1 MFLRRHSPCL
11 RFFTG
16 LYPVCLIILLGL
28 GQAVSAQSP
37 EDESLEDSTVI
48 FEAEF
53 FEQFQ
58 PVSVNDMI
66 DRIPGIGLA
75 LGRGGGGGRRGLG
88 GGGNEI
94 LINGQRITGKSNG
107 SRDQLRRIAASQV
120 RYIEIIRGT
129 SEEIDVRGGSQVINI
144 VLVESASR
152 SSLAAEINAD
162 LIQDGT
168 VAPGGRFSYTGQS
181 GQFNY
186 LFAVESEP
194 RYRANDTFEASRDP
208 VGRLLEVREERIIR
222 DQNDLQASMN
232 LGYQFENSIVQFNA
246 LVGQTNPPTGVSRT
260 ITDFRGDTVDQR
272 KVREGNQFDRDNW
285 EIGGDYEYDFSSGAT
300 FRALFLVNDAE
311 SDFVRERFDVLD
323 TGDDKDLFLRSLGRD
338 RERIIRTSYTWDL
351 VPEQALE
358 LGVERAQ
365 TIRNNG
371 LLVGSRYGSSAPSA
385 ATGNL
390 PAAQLDNAFSE
401 IEEMRYEY
409 FGIHNWQLSERMA
422 LESQLIFED
431 STITQSGDVNNA
443 RSFSF
448 LRPRVDYRF
457 DITPTMQ
464 LRATVEKEISQL
476 SFSDF
481 SLSQDNSDDDQNI
494 QGGNPDVVQ
503 EQTWRYDVNFEY
515 RLPEGL
521 GVINTQLY
529 YRDIEDVIGRI
540 DVSASEE
547 NLLSARGNIGDGK
560 RYGINVEAS
569 SKLTYLGLPNALAT
583 LRVGVGDSSVVD
595 PFLLRER
602 RMRYPGR
609 WSTRVSFRHDYQP
622 WNFSYGLN
630 YSWSDQQGLQ
640 RVNFDLFDTER
651 DSEEYS
657 LSFFLEKRAFNGVT
671 FRFDIQNANDRE
683 NCRVRTRYDGR
694 ITSGIIEEIENY
706 CRTEGVRLA
715 FRIRHTF

>member
-1 MFLRRHSPCL
+1 MSLRRQSPRSNL
-11 RFFTG
+11 LTG
-16 LYPVCLIILLGL
+16 LYSAVLITVLSL
-28 GQAVSAQSP
+28 GQVAIAQNEP
-37 EDESLEDSTVI
+37 LENSTVV

-53 FEQFQ
+53 FKQFQ

-66 DRIPGIGLA
+66 SRIPGSGLA

-144 VLVESASR
+144 VLIESASR

-168 VAPGGRFSYTGQS
+168 VAPGGRFSYTGQN

-194 RYRANDTFEASRDP
+194 RYRANDTFEASRGP
-208 VGRLLEVREERIIR
+208 AGRLLEIREETIIR

-246 LVGQTNPPTGVSRT
+246 LIGQTSPPTSVSRT
-260 ITDFRGDTVDQR
+260 ITDFRGDTKDQR

-285 EIGGDYEYDFSSGAT
+285 EIGADYEYDFSSGAT
-300 FRALFLVNDAE
+300 YRVLFLVNDTE

-323 TGDDKDLFLRSLGRD
+323 AGDDKDLFLRSLGRD
-338 RERIIRTSYTWDL
+338 RERILRTSYTWD
-351 VPEQALE
+351 VIPEQALE
-358 LGVERAQ
+358 LGVEGAQ

-371 LLVGSRYGSSAPSA
+371 LLVGSRFGSSMPSA

-390 PAAQLDNAFSE
+390 PAAPLDNAFSE
-401 IEEMRYEY
+401 IEEVRYEY
-409 FGIHNWQLSERMA
+409 FGIHNWQLNERMA

-431 STITQSGDVNNA
+431 STITQAGDVNNA

-457 DITPTMQ
+457 DITPTIQ
-464 LRATVEKEISQL
+464 LRATIEKEVSQL

-481 SLSQDNSDDDQNI
+481 SLSQDNSDDDQNV

-529 YRDIEDVIGRI
+529 YRDIDDVIGRI

-547 NLLSARGNIGDGK
+547 NLLSARGNIGAGK
-560 RYGINVEAS
+560 RYGISVEAS
-569 SKLTYLGLPNALAT
+569 SKLTPLGLPNALAT
-583 LRVGVGDSSVVD
+583 LRIGAGDSSVVD
-595 PFLLRER
+595 PFLLRKR

-609 WSTRVSFRHDYQP
+609 WSTRASFRHDYQP
-622 WNFSYGLN
+622 WNFSYGFN

-671 FRFDIQNANDRE
+671 FRFDIQNANNKE
-683 NCRVRTRYDGR
+683 NCRLRTRYDGR

-706 CRTEGVRLA
+706 CRTEGVRYA
-715 FRIRHTF
+715 FRVRHTF

>member
-1 MFLRRHSPCL
+1 MSLRRQSPRSNL
-11 RFFTG
+11 LTG
-16 LYPVCLIILLGL
+16 LYSAVLITVLSL
-28 GQAVSAQSP
+28 GQVAIAQNEP
-37 EDESLEDSTVI
+37 LENSTVV

-53 FEQFQ
+53 FKQFQ

-66 DRIPGIGLA
+66 SRIPGIGLA
-75 LGRGGGGGRRGLG
+75 LGRGSGGGRRGLG

-107 SRDQLRRIAASQV
+107 SREQLRRIAASQV

-144 VLVESASR
+144 VLIESASR

-168 VAPGGRFSYTGQS
+168 VAPGGRFSYTGQN

-194 RYRANDTFEASRDP
+194 RYRANDTFEASRGP
-208 VGRLLEVREERIIR
+208 AGRLLEIREETIIR

-246 LVGQTNPPTGVSRT
+246 LIGQTSPPTSVSRT
-260 ITDFRGDTVDQR
+260 ITDFRGDTIDQR

-285 EIGGDYEYDFSSGAT
+285 EIGADYEYDFSSGAT
-300 FRALFLVNDAE
+300 YRVLFLVNNTE

-323 TGDDKDLFLRSLGRD
+323 AGDDKDLFLRSLGRD
-338 RERIIRTSYTWDL
+338 RERILRTSYTWD
-351 VPEQALE
+351 VIPEQALE
-358 LGVERAQ
+358 LGVEGAQ

-371 LLVGSRYGSSAPSA
+371 LLVGSRFGSSMSSA

-401 IEEMRYEY
+401 IEEVRYEY
-409 FGIHNWQLSERMA
+409 FGIHNWQLNERMA

-431 STITQSGDVNNA
+431 STITQAGDVNNA

-457 DITPTMQ
+457 DITPTIQ
-464 LRATVEKEISQL
+464 LRATIEKEVSQL

-481 SLSQDNSDDDQNI
+481 SLSQDNSDDDQNV

-529 YRDIEDVIGRI
+529 YRDIDDVIGRI

-547 NLLSARGNIGDGK
+547 NLLSARGNIGAGK
-560 RYGINVEAS
+560 RYGISVEAS
-569 SKLTYLGLPNALAT
+569 SKLTPLGLPNALAT
-583 LRVGVGDSSVVD
+583 LRIGAGDSSVVD
-595 PFLLRER
+595 PFLLRKR

-609 WSTRVSFRHDYQP
+609 WSTRASFRHDYQP
-622 WNFSYGLN
+622 WNFSYGFN

-671 FRFDIQNANDRE
+671 FRFDIQNANNKE
-683 NCRVRTRYDGR
+683 NCRLRTRYDGR

-706 CRTEGVRLA
+706 CRTEGVRYA
-715 FRIRHTF
+715 FRVRHTF

>member
-1 MFLRRHSPCL
+1 MSLRRQSPRSNL
-11 RFFTG
+11 LTG
-16 LYPVCLIILLGL
+16 LYSAVLITVLSL
-28 GQAVSAQSP
+28 GQVAIAQNEP
-37 EDESLEDSTVI
+37 LENSTVV

-53 FEQFQ
+53 FKQFQ

-66 DRIPGIGLA
+66 SRIPGIGLA
-75 LGRGGGGGRRGLG
+75 LGRG

-107 SRDQLRRIAASQV
+107 SREQLRRIAASQV

-144 VLVESASR
+144 VLIESASR

-168 VAPGGRFSYTGQS
+168 VAPGGRFSYTGQN

-194 RYRANDTFEASRDP
+194 RYRANDTFEASRGP
-208 VGRLLEVREERIIR
+208 AGRLLEIREETIIR

-246 LVGQTNPPTGVSRT
+246 LIGQTSPPTSVSRT
-260 ITDFRGDTVDQR
+260 ITDFRGDTTDQR

-285 EIGGDYEYDFSSGAT
+285 EIGADYEYDFSSGAT
-300 FRALFLVNDAE
+300 YRVLFLVNDTE

-323 TGDDKDLFLRSLGRD
+323 AGDDKDLFLRSLGRD
-338 RERIIRTSYTWDL
+338 RERILRTSYTWD
-351 VPEQALE
+351 VIPEQALE
-358 LGVERAQ
+358 LGVEGAQ

-371 LLVGSRYGSSAPSA
+371 LLVGSRFGSSMSSA

-401 IEEMRYEY
+401 IEEVRYEY
-409 FGIHNWQLSERMA
+409 FGIHNWQLNERMA

-431 STITQSGDVNNA
+431 STITQAGDVNNA

-457 DITPTMQ
+457 DITPTIQ
-464 LRATVEKEISQL
+464 LRATIEKEVSQL

-481 SLSQDNSDDDQNI
+481 SLSQDNSDDDQNV

-529 YRDIEDVIGRI
+529 YRDIDDVIGRI

-547 NLLSARGNIGDGK
+547 NLLSARGNIGAGK
-560 RYGINVEAS
+560 RYGISVEAS
-569 SKLTYLGLPNALAT
+569 SKLTPLGLPNALAT
-583 LRVGVGDSSVVD
+583 LRIGAGDSSVVD
-595 PFLLRER
+595 PFLLRKR

-609 WSTRVSFRHDYQP
+609 WSTRASFRHDYQP
-622 WNFSYGLN
+622 WNFSYGFN

-671 FRFDIQNANDRE
+671 FRFDIQNANNKE
-683 NCRVRTRYDGR
+683 NCRLRTRYDGR

-706 CRTEGVRLA
+706 CRTEGVRYA
-715 FRIRHTF
+715 FRVRHTF

>member
-1 MFLRRHSPCL
+1 MSLRRQSPRSNL
-11 RFFTG
+11 LTG
-16 LYPVCLIILLGL
+16 LYSAVLITVLSL
-28 GQAVSAQSP
+28 GQVAIAQNEP
-37 EDESLEDSTVI
+37 LENSTVV

-53 FEQFQ
+53 FKQFQ

-66 DRIPGIGLA
+66 SRIPGIGLA

-144 VLVESASR
+144 VLIESASR

-168 VAPGGRFSYTGQS
+168 VAPGGRFSYTGQN

-194 RYRANDTFEASRDP
+194 RYRANDTFEASRGP
-208 VGRLLEVREERIIR
+208 AGRLLEIREETIIR

-232 LGYQFENSIVQFNA
+232 LGYQFKTSIVQLNA
-246 LVGQTNPPTGVSRT
+246 LIGQTSPPTSVSRT
-260 ITDFRGDTVDQR
+260 ITDFRGDTKDQR

-285 EIGGDYEYDFSSGAT
+285 EIGADYEYDFSSGAT
-300 FRALFLVNDAE
+300 YRVLLLVNDTE

-323 TGDDKDLFLRSLGRD
+323 AGDDKDLFLRSLGRD
-338 RERIIRTSYTWDL
+338 RERILRTSYTWD
-351 VPEQALE
+351 VIPEQALE
-358 LGVERAQ
+358 LGVEGAQ

-371 LLVGSRYGSSAPSA
+371 LLVGSRFGSSMPSA

-401 IEEMRYEY
+401 IEEVRYEY
-409 FGIHNWQLSERMA
+409 FGIHNWQLNERMA

-431 STITQSGDVNNA
+431 STITQAGDVNNA

-457 DITPTMQ
+457 DITPTIQ
-464 LRATVEKEISQL
+464 LRATIEKEVSQL

-481 SLSQDNSDDDQNI
+481 SLSQDNSDDDQNV

-529 YRDIEDVIGRI
+529 YRDIDDVIGRI

-547 NLLSARGNIGDGK
+547 NLLSARGNIGAGK
-560 RYGINVEAS
+560 RYGISVEAS
-569 SKLTYLGLPNALAT
+569 SKLTPLGLPNALAT
-583 LRVGVGDSSVVD
+583 LRIGAGDSSVVD
-595 PFLLRER
+595 PFLLRKR

-609 WSTRVSFRHDYQP
+609 WSTRASFRHDYQP
-622 WNFSYGLN
+622 WNFSYGFN

-671 FRFDIQNANDRE
+671 FRFDIQNANNKE
-683 NCRVRTRYDGR
+683 NCRLRTRYDGR

-706 CRTEGVRLA
+706 CRTEGVRYA
-715 FRIRHTF
+715 FRVRHTF

>member
-1 MFLRRHSPCL
+1 MSLRRQSPRSNL
-11 RFFTG
+11 LTG
-16 LYPVCLIILLGL
+16 LYSAVLITVLSL
-28 GQAVSAQSP
+28 GQVAIAQNEP
-37 EDESLEDSTVI
+37 LENSTVV

-53 FEQFQ
+53 FKQFQ

-66 DRIPGIGLA
+66 SRIPGIGLA
-75 LGRGGGGGRRGLG
+75 LGRGSGGGRRGLG

-107 SRDQLRRIAASQV
+107 SREQLRRIAASQV

-144 VLVESASR
+144 VLIESASR

-168 VAPGGRFSYTGQS
+168 VAPGGRFSYTGQN

-194 RYRANDTFEASRDP
+194 RYRANDTFEASRGP
-208 VGRLLEVREERIIR
+208 AGRLLEIREETIIR

-246 LVGQTNPPTGVSRT
+246 LIGQTSPPTSVSRT
-260 ITDFRGDTVDQR
+260 ITDFRGDTTDQR

-285 EIGGDYEYDFSSGAT
+285 EIGADYEYDFSSGAT
-300 FRALFLVNDAE
+300 YRVLFLVNDTE

-323 TGDDKDLFLRSLGRD
+323 AGDDKDLFLRSLGRD
-338 RERIIRTSYTWDL
+338 RERILRTSYTWD
-351 VPEQALE
+351 VIPEQALE
-358 LGVERAQ
+358 LGVEGAQ

-371 LLVGSRYGSSAPSA
+371 LLVGSRFGSSMPSA

-401 IEEMRYEY
+401 IEEVRYEY
-409 FGIHNWQLSERMA
+409 FGIHNWQLNERMA

-431 STITQSGDVNNA
+431 STITQAGDVNNA

-457 DITPTMQ
+457 DITPTIQ
-464 LRATVEKEISQL
+464 LRATIEKGVSQL

-481 SLSQDNSDDDQNI
+481 SLSQDNSDDDQNV

-529 YRDIEDVIGRI
+529 YRDIDDVIGRI

-547 NLLSARGNIGDGK
+547 NLLSARGNIGAGK
-560 RYGINVEAS
+560 RYGISVEAS
-569 SKLTYLGLPNALAT
+569 SKLTPLGLPNALAT
-583 LRVGVGDSSVVD
+583 LRIGAGDSSVVD
-595 PFLLRER
+595 PFLLRKR

-609 WSTRVSFRHDYQP
+609 WSTRASFRHDYQP
-622 WNFSYGLN
+622 WNFSYGFN

-651 DSEEYS
+651 DSEEHS

-671 FRFDIQNANDRE
+671 FRFDIQNANNKE
-683 NCRVRTRYDGR
+683 NCRLRTRYDGR

-706 CRTEGVRLA
+706 CRTEGVRYA
-715 FRIRHTF
+715 FRVRHTF

>member
-1 MFLRRHSPCL
+1 MSLRRQSPRSNL
-11 RFFTG
+11 LTG
-16 LYPVCLIILLGL
+16 LYSAVLITVLSL
-28 GQAVSAQSP
+28 GQVAIAQNEP
-37 EDESLEDSTVI
+37 LENSTVV

-53 FEQFQ
+53 FKQFQ

-66 DRIPGIGLA
+66 SRIPGIGLA

-107 SRDQLRRIAASQV
+107 SREQLRRIAASQV

-144 VLVESASR
+144 VLIESASR

-168 VAPGGRFSYTGQS
+168 VAPGGRFSYTGQN

-194 RYRANDTFEASRDP
+194 RYRANDTFEASRGP
-208 VGRLLEVREERIIR
+208 AGRLLEIREETIIR

-246 LVGQTNPPTGVSRT
+246 LIGQTSPPTSVSRT
-260 ITDFRGDTVDQR
+260 ITDFRGDTTDQR

-285 EIGGDYEYDFSSGAT
+285 EIGADYEYDFSSGAT
-300 FRALFLVNDAE
+300 YRVLFLVNDTE

-323 TGDDKDLFLRSLGRD
+323 AGDDKDLFLRSLGRD
-338 RERIIRTSYTWDL
+338 RERILRTSYTWD
-351 VPEQALE
+351 VIPEQALE
-358 LGVERAQ
+358 LGVEGAQ

-371 LLVGSRYGSSAPSA
+371 LLVGSRFGSSMPSA

-401 IEEMRYEY
+401 IEEVRYEY
-409 FGIHNWQLSERMA
+409 FGIHNWQLNERMA

-431 STITQSGDVNNA
+431 STITQAGDVNNA

-457 DITPTMQ
+457 DITPTIQ
-464 LRATVEKEISQL
+464 LRATIEKEVSQL

-481 SLSQDNSDDDQNI
+481 SLSQDNSDDDQNV

-529 YRDIEDVIGRI
+529 YRDIDDVIGRI

-547 NLLSARGNIGDGK
+547 NLLSARGNIGAGK
-560 RYGINVEAS
+560 RYGISVEAS
-569 SKLTYLGLPNALAT
+569 SKLTPLGLPNALAT
-583 LRVGVGDSSVVD
+583 LRIGAGDSSVVD
-595 PFLLRER
+595 PFLLRKR

-609 WSTRVSFRHDYQP
+609 WSTRASFRHDYQP
-622 WNFSYGLN
+622 WNFSYGFN

-671 FRFDIQNANDRE
+671 FRFDIQNANNKE
-683 NCRVRTRYDGR
+683 NCRLRTRYDGR
-694 ITSGIIEEIENY
+694 ITSGVIEEIENY
-706 CRTEGVRLA
+706 CRTEGVRYA
-715 FRIRHTF
+715 FRVRHTF

>member
-1 MFLRRHSPCL
+1 MSLRRQSPRSNL
-11 RFFTG
+11 LTG
-16 LYPVCLIILLGL
+16 LYSAVLITVLSL
-28 GQAVSAQSP
+28 GQVAIAQNEP
-37 EDESLEDSTVI
+37 LENSTVV

-53 FEQFQ
+53 FKQFQ

-66 DRIPGIGLA
+66 SRIPGIGLA

-107 SRDQLRRIAASQV
+107 SREQLRRIAASQV
-120 RYIEIIRGT
+120 QYIEIIRGT

-144 VLVESASR
+144 VLIESASR

-168 VAPGGRFSYTGQS
+168 VAPGGRFSYTGQN

-194 RYRANDTFEASRDP
+194 RYRANDTFEASRGP
-208 VGRLLEVREERIIR
+208 AGRLLEIREETIIR

-246 LVGQTNPPTGVSRT
+246 LIGQTSPPTSVSRT
-260 ITDFRGDTVDQR
+260 ITDFRGDKTDQR

-285 EIGGDYEYDFSSGAT
+285 EIGADYEYDFSSGAT
-300 FRALFLVNDAE
+300 YRVLFLVNNTE

-323 TGDDKDLFLRSLGRD
+323 AGDDKDLFLRSLGRD
-338 RERIIRTSYTWDL
+338 RERILRTSYTWD
-351 VPEQALE
+351 VIPEQALE
-358 LGVERAQ
+358 LGVEGAQ

-371 LLVGSRYGSSAPSA
+371 LLVGSRFGSSMSSA

-401 IEEMRYEY
+401 IEEVRYEY
-409 FGIHNWQLSERMA
+409 FGIHNWQLNERMA

-431 STITQSGDVNNA
+431 STITQAGDVNNA

-457 DITPTMQ
+457 DITPTIQ
-464 LRATVEKEISQL
+464 LRATIEKEVSQL

-481 SLSQDNSDDDQNI
+481 SLSQDNSDDDQNV

-529 YRDIEDVIGRI
+529 YRDIDDVIGRI

-547 NLLSARGNIGDGK
+547 NLLSARGNIGAGK
-560 RYGINVEAS
+560 RYGISVEAS
-569 SKLTYLGLPNALAT
+569 SKLTPLGLPNALAT
-583 LRVGVGDSSVVD
+583 LRIGAGDSSVVD
-595 PFLLRER
+595 PFLLRKR

-609 WSTRVSFRHDYQP
+609 WSTRAGFRHDYQP
-622 WNFSYGLN
+622 WNFSYGFN

-671 FRFDIQNANDRE
+671 FRFDIQNANNKE
-683 NCRVRTRYDGR
+683 NCRLRTRYDGR

-706 CRTEGVRLA
+706 CRTEGVRYA
-715 FRIRHTF
+715 FRVRHTF

>member
-1 MFLRRHSPCL
+1 MSPRRQSPRSNL
-11 RFFTG
+11 LTG
-16 LYPVCLIILLGL
+16 LYSAVLITVLSL
-28 GQAVSAQSP
+28 GQVAIAQNEP
-37 EDESLEDSTVI
+37 LENSTVV

-53 FEQFQ
+53 FKQFQ

-66 DRIPGIGLA
+66 SRIPGIGLA
-75 LGRGGGGGRRGLG
+75 LGRGSGGGRRGLG

-107 SRDQLRRIAASQV
+107 SREQLRRIAASQV

-144 VLVESASR
+144 VLIESASR

-168 VAPGGRFSYTGQS
+168 VAPGGRFSYTGQN

-194 RYRANDTFEASRDP
+194 RYRANDTFEASRGP
-208 VGRLLEVREERIIR
+208 AGRLLEIREETIIR

-246 LVGQTNPPTGVSRT
+246 LIGQTSPPTSVSRT
-260 ITDFRGDTVDQR
+260 ITDFRGDTKDQR

-285 EIGGDYEYDFSSGAT
+285 EIGADYEYDFSSGAT
-300 FRALFLVNDAE
+300 YRVLFLVNDTE

-323 TGDDKDLFLRSLGRD
+323 AGDDKDLFLRSLGRD
-338 RERIIRTSYTWDL
+338 RERILRTSYTWD
-351 VPEQALE
+351 VIPEQALE
-358 LGVERAQ
+358 LGVEGAQ

-371 LLVGSRYGSSAPSA
+371 LLVGSRFGSSMSSA

-401 IEEMRYEY
+401 IEEVRYEY
-409 FGIHNWQLSERMA
+409 FGIHNWQLNERMA

-431 STITQSGDVNNA
+431 STITQAGDVNNA

-457 DITPTMQ
+457 DITPTIQ
-464 LRATVEKEISQL
+464 LRATIEKEVSQL

-481 SLSQDNSDDDQNI
+481 SLSQDNSDDDQNV

-529 YRDIEDVIGRI
+529 YRDIDDVIGRI

-547 NLLSARGNIGDGK
+547 NLLSARGNIGAGK
-560 RYGINVEAS
+560 RYGISVEAS
-569 SKLTYLGLPNALAT
+569 SKLTPLGLPNALAT
-583 LRVGVGDSSVVD
+583 LRIGAGDSSVVD
-595 PFLLRER
+595 PFLLRKR

-609 WSTRVSFRHDYQP
+609 WSTRASFRHDYQP
-622 WNFSYGLN
+622 WNFSYGFN

-671 FRFDIQNANDRE
+671 FRFDIQNANNKE
-683 NCRVRTRYDGR
+683 NCRLRTRYDGR

-706 CRTEGVRLA
+706 CRTEGVRYA
-715 FRIRHTF
+715 FRVRHTF